1 MGQITAWV
9 SVPGSASHFAL
20 SPSSVSQRRTDCGMG
35 CGLERLS
42 GNERRWRGTKPNRRL
57 RNRNRSRPEHAHQPA
72 HILPRTKLKTRVTE
86 GVVEV
91 QGKLRVYLAM
101 DFGVMISSTV

>member
-1 MGQITAWV
+1 MGRITAWE
-9 SVPGSASHFAL
+9 SVPGSAFRFAL
-20 SPSSVSQRRTDCGMG
+20 SPSNVSQRRTDCSMG
-35 CGLERLS
+35 CGLGRFP
-42 GNERRWRGTKPNRRL
+42 GNERRWRGAKPNRRL
-57 RNRNRSRPEHAHQPA
+57 RNRNRSRPEHTHKPA

-101 DFGVMISSTV
+101 DFEVMISSTV